1 MSAERKQRQVRGMLE
16 PRLEACETEI
26 EGNGGFAASRALNE
40 QMFGN
45 VGARTKLPA
54 LLSQS
59 LLSSS
64 HTCAKRLLASGGW

>member
-1 MSAERKQRQVRGMLE
+1 MLDLC
-16 PRLEACETEI
+16 LEVCETEK

-40 QMFGN
+40 QMFGS
-45 VGARTKLPA
+45 VDARTKLPA

-59 LLSSS
+59 LCSSS